1 MAIQLLAAPLAF
13 AGRLVV
19 GGAARG
25 AAGRAMAGGIDRGA
39 IAKATAGSMSI
50 NVTSNLPAFA
60 KALDAFGKNQMPFAY
75 AMAINDTAKDV
86 RGQIIERSWPSD
98 VTVRN
103 KRFMQ
108 AALTPI
114 SKRNADVYATKKNL
128 RAVVGNTRIKMQ
140 RDYLQRLTQGGVKTP
155 RGRHLAIP
163 SNQNTVQRTSGGAVR
178 KADRPRQ
185 LLNRK
190 GVFIQRLVKS
200 GDMAIMRRVGKDR
213 YPVQMLYL
221 LEPSGQIKKQFGFY
235 DDANTT
241 ARRAFGNNFA
251 RAFKRAKATAK
262 RKGTSR
268 R

>member
-1 MAIQLLAAPLAF
+1 MAIQLLAAPLVF
-13 AGRLVV
+13 AGRIAV
-19 GGAARG
+19 GAAR
-25 AAGRAMAGGIDRGA
+25 AGLRGGLRGGLNRGA

-60 KALDAFGKNQMPFAY
+60 KAIDAFGKNQMPFAY

-86 RGQIIERSWPSD
+86 REQIIERSWPSD

-128 RAVVGNTRIKMQ
+128 RAVVGNTRPKMQ

-155 RGRHLAIP
+155 SGRHLAIP
-163 SNQNTVQRTSGGAVR
+163 SNQNTLSRTAGGAIR
-178 KADRPRQ
+178 KPDRPRQ
-185 LLNRK
+185 LMRRK
-190 GVFIQRLVKS
+190 GVFIQKLVKS
-200 GDMAIMRRVGKDR
+200 GDMAILRRVGKDR
-213 YPVQMLYL
+213 YPLQMLYL

-241 ARRAFGNNFA
+241 ARRAFGKNFA
-251 RAFKRAKATAK
+251 HAFKRAKATAK
-262 RKGTSR
+262 RKR
-268 R
+268 

>member
-1 MAIQLLAAPLAF
+1 MAIQLLAAPLLF
-13 AGRLVV
+13 AGRIAV
-19 GGAARG
+19 GAAR
-25 AAGRAMAGGIDRGA
+25 AGLRAGLRGGLNRGA
-39 IAKATAGSMSI
+39 VANAVSGSMSLT
-50 NVTSNLPAFA
+50 VTSNLPAFA
-60 KALDAFGKNQMPFAY
+60 KAVDAFGKNQMPFAY
-75 AMAINDTAKDV
+75 QVAINDTAKDV

-98 VTVRN
+98 VNVRN

-108 AALTPI
+108 TALTPI
-114 SKRNADVYATKKNL
+114 SKRNPDVFATKKNL
-128 RAVVGNTRIKMQ
+128 RAIVGNTRPRMQ

-155 RGRHLAIP
+155 RGKHLAIP
-163 SNQNTVQRTSGGAVR
+163 SNQNTLSRTAGGAVR

-190 GVFIQRLVKS
+190 GVFIQKLVKS

-221 LEPSGQIKKQFGFY
+221 LEPSGQIKKQFSFY
-235 DDANTT
+235 EDANAT
-241 ARRAFGNNFA
+241 ARRAFRRNFE

-262 RKGTSR
+262 RKGSSR

>member
-1 MAIQLLAAPLAF
+1 MAIQLLAF

-25 AAGRAMAGGIDRGA
+25 AIAGGVSRGA
-39 IAKATAGSMSI
+39 VAQAAAGSMSV
-50 NVTSNLPAFA
+50 NVTSNLPAFT

-75 AMAINDTAKDV
+75 QVAINDTAKDV

-98 VTVRN
+98 VNVRN

-114 SKRNADVYATKKNL
+114 SKRNPDVFATKKNL
-128 RAVVGNTRIKMQ
+128 RAIVGNTRPKMQ

-163 SNQNTVQRTSGGAVR
+163 SNQNTLSRTAGGAIR
-178 KADRPRQ
+178 KPDRPRQ
-185 LLNRK
+185 LMRRK
-190 GVFIQRLVKS
+190 GVFINKLVKS
-200 GDMAIMRRVGKDR
+200 GDMAILRRVGKDR
-213 YPVQMLYL
+213 YPLQMLYL
-221 LEPSGQIKKQFGFY
+221 LEPSGRIKKQFDFY

-241 ARRAFGNNFA
+241 ARRAFGKNFA

-262 RKGTSR
+262 RKR
-268 R
+268 

>member
-13 AGRLVV
+13 AGRMVI
-19 GGAARG
+19 GGAARS
-25 AAGRAMAGGIDRGA
+25 AIGGGVSRGA
-39 IAKATAGSMSI
+39 VAKAAAGSMSI

-60 KALDAFGKNQMPFAY
+60 KAIDAFGRNQMPFAY
-75 AMAINDTAKDV
+75 AVAINDTAKDV
-86 RGQIIERSWPSD
+86 REQIIERTWPSD
-98 VTVRN
+98 VNVRN
-103 KRFMQ
+103 KRFMK

-114 SKRNADVYATKKNL
+114 SKRNQDVYATKKNL
-128 RAVVGNTRIKMQ
+128 RAIVGNTREKMQ

-241 ARRAFGNNFA
+241 ARRAFQNNFA
-251 RAFKRAKATAK
+251 RAFKRAKATAR

>member
-1 MAIQLLAAPLAF
+1 MAIQLLAF
-13 AGRLVV
+13 AGRMVV

-25 AAGRAMAGGIDRGA
+25 AIAGGVSRSA
-39 IAKATAGSMSI
+39 VAQAAAGSMSV
-50 NVTSNLPAFA
+50 NVSSNLPAFT

-75 AMAINDTAKDV
+75 QVAINDTAKDV

-98 VTVRN
+98 VNVRN

-114 SKRNADVYATKKNL
+114 SKRNPDVFATKKNL
-128 RAVVGNTRIKMQ
+128 RAIVGNTRPKME
-140 RDYLQRLTQGGVKTP
+140 RDYLQRLTKGGVKTP

-163 SNQNTVQRTSGGAVR
+163 SNQNTLQRTAGGAVR

-190 GVFIQRLVKS
+190 NVFIQKLIKS

-221 LEPSGQIKKQFGFY
+221 LEPSGQIKKQFSFY
-235 DDANTT
+235 EDANAT
-241 ARRAFGNNFA
+241 ARRAFGRNFQ